1 MYLLM
6 GLTDM
11 SVLQR
16 VSKSN
21 WFALKLCWLVFYQAS
36 IDSIPIRLILK
47 NTFKCKA
54 SMIQHRTLTSWF
66 KNFWGGYIPPQML
79 TTYLNYQVVDV
90 HPG

>member
-11 SVLQR
+11 PVLQR

-36 IDSIPIRLILK
+36 INSIPFRLILK
-47 NTFKCKA
+47 NAYKCKA
-54 SMIQHRTLTSWF
+54 SMIQHRNIL
-66 KNFWGGYIPPQML
+66 
-79 TTYLNYQVVDV
+79 V
-90 HPG
+90 